1 MGKGIQLGIAT
12 IGLFVGLTWFLST
25 QAGGEGTFAYYEDV
39 GSFLANV
46 STGAPE
52 GPQHRGLRVH
62 GFVVEGSIAKQ
73 LAQGYVDFA
82 MRDPLHEDGSDASL
96 SVRYLG
102 IDVPDV
108 FADGAEVVVEGR
120 VDGERFMAERVL
132 AKCPSKYEVE
142 APGEPRT

>member
-1 MGKGIQLGIAT
+1 M
-12 IGLFVGLTWFLST
+12 
-25 QAGGEGTFAYYEDV
+25 
-39 GSFLANV
+39 
-46 STGAPE
+46 
-52 GPQHRGLRVH
+52 
-62 GFVVEGSIAKQ
+62 
-73 LAQGYVDFA
+73 AQGYVDFA
-82 MRDPLHEDGSDASL
+82 MHDPSHEDGSDASL